1 MIKDEIDEIVER
13 QQAQHHG
20 RPNERQLRMKKIRN
34 WLNIAFMVIAM
45 AGVIIYLAGN
55 MTIGLYVII
64 ASLPF
69 KFVDAAIRI
78 LRM

>member
-1 MIKDEIDEIVER
+1 
-13 QQAQHHG
+13 
-20 RPNERQLRMKKIRN
+20 
-34 WLNIAFMVIAM
+34 MVIAM

>member
-1 MIKDEIDEIVER
+1 MIKDEIDKIVER

-20 RPNERQLRMKKIRN
+20 RPNERQLKMKKIRN

>member
-20 RPNERQLRMKKIRN
+20 RPNERQLKMKKIRN

-45 AGVIIYLAGN
+45 AGVMEAFMEKRRKERAQNEYMGA
-55 MTIGLYVII
+55 
-64 ASLPF
+64 
-69 KFVDAAIRI
+69 
-78 LRM
+78 

>member
-20 RPNERQLRMKKIRN
+20 RPSERQLKMKKIRN